1 MGIWKLK
8 RRCPSAVVYNSDTD
22 GYQPRFGCN
31 VWRCRCPD
39 KRNLSREISQRNL
52 SCHDNSLHRLL
63 PPSPLL
69 SSSLLTLL
77 LRLRL
82 RLPIRILS
90 LRLPIPTLLRV
101 SIPTLVVVTQNKSAR
116 QKGGR
121 FCRGGGSP
129 VPPNTVT
136 VCCACHRH
144 LVCLSAPFNVATH
157 SPEVGWLSLYL
168 LLRFLVLAK
177 SFPDNFAT
185 PRPP

>member
-82 RLPIRILS
+82 RLPIRILF

-101 SIPTLVVVTQNKSAR
+101 SIPTLVVVTQNKSAG

-121 FCRGGGSP
+121 FVSPGGGSASTIAMSALP
-129 VPPNTVT
+129 LKADMCGALAH
-136 VCCACHRH
+136 VCFGPIADIRFTCF
-144 LVCLSAPFNVATH
+144 CL
-157 SPEVGWLSLYL
+157 LSDCGGVQF
-168 LLRFLVLAK
+168 RAIAK
-177 SFPDNFAT
+177 QKSN
-185 PRPP
+185 